1 MTSEEV
7 FYFFLLKYVS
17 GFHLLF
23 TIKFKLLAKVRQQ
36 FHMHHSYFFFFFQ
49 ANILDLFFKNVF

>member
-1 MTSEEV
+1 MAYEEV

-36 FHMHHSYFFFFFQ
+36 F
-49 ANILDLFFKNVF
+49 L